1 MSIDVKYDFTPH
13 DGTPGKS
20 FEDFE
25 DRLLNYLSREVDDRG
40 WSLADHLLEIDEGGA
55 NGPAN
60 PNAGADLQKAIKAMR
75 KRTKSSYGFVTKH
88 VLDADHLKEMKT
100 SHFQD
105 GVGAWQY
112 YLAACRP
119 TKQLP

>member
-1 MSIDVKYDFTPH
+1 MSTDVKYDFTPH

-55 NGPAN
+55 NGPDWVWRSWR
-60 PNAGADLQKAIKAMR
+60 G
-75 KRTKSSYGFVTKH
+75 GFY
-88 VLDADHLKEMKT
+88 DP
-100 SHFQD
+100 
-105 GVGAWQY
+105 
-112 YLAACRP
+112 R
-119 TKQLP
+119 